1 MAVDTNIIVSSNNF
15 SGFSNYTPSVPF
27 SVTVNGQNIGVG
39 AFLGPLRA
47 STPLD
52 NSNAVTEVQIQYIG
66 LDSFFRIL
74 PGNIIYNVP
83 NSLSPNY
90 QIESFSYFSGGK
102 LVVDSYISN
111 QTGGTITI
119 PTITFSCQ
127 GFLFNAPF

>member
-27 SVTVNGQNIGVG
+27 STSAPSQNIAAG
-39 AFLGPLRA
+39 AYIGPLRA
-47 STPLD
+47 STPLN
-52 NSNAVTEVQIQYIG
+52 NSNAVTEVQIQYVG
-66 LDSFFRIL
+66 LDTFFRTL

-83 NSLSPNY
+83 SSLSPNY
-90 QIESFSYFSGGK
+90 QIESFSYFTGGV
-102 LVVDSYISN
+102 LRVDSYISN

-119 PTITFSCQ
+119 PTITFNCQ